1 VISGPSGVGKSSIVD
16 RLAAR
21 MPFTFSVSATTRPP
35 RPAERDGVDY
45 RFVDGDRFAE
55 LRGEGELLECAEYS
69 GHWYGTP
76 RAPVLAALD
85 RGEDVLLDIEN
96 LGAEQ
101 VKRSY
106 PEAVLVFVAPPSWD
120 DLERR
125 LTNRGDTAPEGRG
138 SPSLGRPVQMESATS
153 VFDHIVVNDHLDAAV
168 DRIVSIL
175 SAPTTDEVPPAAS
188 GTGRASTARDAP
200 DIEEPA
206 TRHDD

>member
-1 VISGPSGVGKSSIVD
+1 MISGPSGVGKSSIVD

-45 RFVDGDRFAE
+45 RFVDGDGFAE
-55 LRGEGELLECAEYS
+55 LRREGELLEWAEYS

-125 LTNRGDTAPEGRG
+125 LTNRGDTAPEDVARRL
-138 SPSLGRPVQMESATS
+138 SVARSQMESATS

-175 SAPTTDEVPPAAS
+175 STPTTDEVPPAAS

-206 TRHDD
+206 ARHDD